1 MKARVVLYSEPQHSI
16 FLDKAVILRTAKSI
30 ALTALL
36 VSTSGC
42 QLLID
47 NRSRGSGA
55 VVVVPSAEWDAMR
68 QASLKASE
76 KPANDEL
83 GNEEPRKTQT
93 LAEPAKITPTP
104 GSEAISFTNYTNAN
118 LGGCATIG
126 IIEMHHHGDI
136 DDAITL
142 LKNEAFRLNSNLL
155 VPMQMNSERTD
166 NHNVISIEARML
178 TCPLKL
184 ARGN

>member
-1 MKARVVLYSEPQHSI
+1 M
-16 FLDKAVILRTAKSI
+16 ILRTAKLM

-36 VSTSGC
+36 ISTSGC

-47 NRSRGSGA
+47 NRSRESGA

-76 KPANDEL
+76 KPANDEP
-83 GNEEPRKTQT
+83 GKTQT

-104 GSEAISFTNYTNAN
+104 GSEAISFTNYTGAN

-126 IIEMHHHGDI
+126 IIEMQHRGDM

-155 VPMQMNSERTD
+155 VPMQMNSQRTD
-166 NHNVISIEARML
+166 NYSMISIEARML

>member
-1 MKARVVLYSEPQHSI
+1 M
-16 FLDKAVILRTAKSI
+16 ILKTAKSM

-36 VSTSGC
+36 ISTSGC

-47 NRSRGSGA
+47 NRSRESGA

-68 QASLKASE
+68 QANLAASE
-76 KPANDEL
+76 KPASEMPAAL
-83 GNEEPRKTQT
+83 K
-93 LAEPAKITPTP
+93 PAKITPTP
-104 GSEAISFTNYTNAN
+104 GSEAISFTNYTGAN

-126 IIEMHHHGDI
+126 IIEMHHRGDM

-166 NHNVISIEARML
+166 DYNMISIEARML

>member
-1 MKARVVLYSEPQHSI
+1 M
-16 FLDKAVILRTAKSI
+16 ILRTAKSI

-36 VSTSGC
+36 ISTSGC

-47 NRSRGSGA
+47 NRSRESGA

-68 QASLKASE
+68 QASLAASE
-76 KPANDEL
+76 KLAAKKRQRKPANDEPSEMPAAL
-83 GNEEPRKTQT
+83 K
-93 LAEPAKITPTP
+93 PAKITPTP
-104 GSEAISFTNYTNAN
+104 GSEAISFTNYTGAN

-126 IIEMHHHGDI
+126 IIEMHHRGDI

-166 NHNVISIEARML
+166 DYNMISIEARML

>member
-1 MKARVVLYSEPQHSI
+1 M
-16 FLDKAVILRTAKSI
+16 

-36 VSTSGC
+36 ISTSGC

-47 NRSRGSGA
+47 NRSRESGA

-68 QASLKASE
+68 QASLAASE
-76 KPANDEL
+76 ELANNEL
-83 GNEEPRKTQT
+83 GEMPVAPK
-93 LAEPAKITPTP
+93 PAKITPTP
-104 GSEAISFTNYTNAN
+104 GSEAISFTNYTDAN
-118 LGGCATIG
+118 LGGCVTIG
-126 IIEMHHHGDI
+126 IIEMHHRGNT

-155 VPMQMNSERTD
+155 VPMQMNSEQND
-166 NHNVISIEARML
+166 DYNMISIEARLL

>member
-1 MKARVVLYSEPQHSI
+1 M
-16 FLDKAVILRTAKSI
+16 

-36 VSTSGC
+36 ISTSGC

-47 NRSRGSGA
+47 NRSRESGA

-68 QASLKASE
+68 QASLAASE
-76 KPANDEL
+76 KPASEEPVNDEPGETPAAL
-83 GNEEPRKTQT
+83 K
-93 LAEPAKITPTP
+93 PAKITPTP
-104 GSEAISFTNYTNAN
+104 GSEAISFTNYTGAN

-126 IIEMHHHGDI
+126 IIEMHHRGDM

-166 NHNVISIEARML
+166 DYNKISIEARML

>member
-1 MKARVVLYSEPQHSI
+1 MSLSKVNHNTASFWTRP
-16 FLDKAVILRTAKSI
+16 VILKTAKSM

-36 VSTSGC
+36 ITTSGC

-47 NRSRGSGA
+47 NRSRESGA

-68 QASLKASE
+68 QTSLAASE
-76 KPANDEL
+76 EATRAKPANDEPSEMPVAL
-83 GNEEPRKTQT
+83 KP
-93 LAEPAKITPTP
+93 PKITPTP
-104 GSEAISFTNYTNAN
+104 GSEAISFTNYTGAN

-126 IIEMHHHGDI
+126 IIEMQHRGDI

-155 VPMQMNSERTD
+155 LPIKLHSEQIDDYTMVP
-166 NHNVISIEARML
+166 IEARIL
-178 TCPLKL
+178 ACPLKL

>member
-1 MKARVVLYSEPQHSI
+1 M
-16 FLDKAVILRTAKSI
+16 

-36 VSTSGC
+36 IFTSGC

-47 NRSRGSGA
+47 NRSRESGA

-68 QASLKASE
+68 QANLAASE
-76 KPANDEL
+76 KPASEMPAAL
-83 GNEEPRKTQT
+83 K
-93 LAEPAKITPTP
+93 PAKITPTP
-104 GSEAISFTNYTNAN
+104 GSEAISFTNYTGAN

-126 IIEMHHHGDI
+126 IIEMHHRGDM

-166 NHNVISIEARML
+166 DYNMISIEARML

>member
-1 MKARVVLYSEPQHSI
+1 M
-16 FLDKAVILRTAKSI
+16 

-36 VSTSGC
+36 ISTSGC

-47 NRSRGSGA
+47 NRSRESGA

-68 QASLKASE
+68 QASLAASE
-76 KPANDEL
+76 EPANDEPDEMPAAL
-83 GNEEPRKTQT
+83 K
-93 LAEPAKITPTP
+93 PAKIKPTP
-104 GSEAISFTNYTNAN
+104 GSEAISFTNYTGAN

-126 IIEMHHHGDI
+126 IIEMHHRGDM

-155 VPMQMNSERTD
+155 VPIQMNSERTD
-166 NHNVISIEARML
+166 DYNMVSIEARML
-178 TCPLKL
+178 TCPLRL

>member
-1 MKARVVLYSEPQHSI
+1 M
-16 FLDKAVILRTAKSI
+16 ILKTAKSM

-36 VSTSGC
+36 ISTSGC

-47 NRSRGSGA
+47 NRSRESGA

-68 QASLKASE
+68 QASLAASE
-76 KPANDEL
+76 KPASEEPVNDEPGETPAAL
-83 GNEEPRKTQT
+83 K
-93 LAEPAKITPTP
+93 PAKITPTP
-104 GSEAISFTNYTNAN
+104 GSEAISFTNYTGAN

-126 IIEMHHHGDI
+126 IIEMHHRGDM

-155 VPMQMNSERTD
+155 VPMQMNSERTND
-166 NHNVISIEARML
+166 YNMISIEARML

>member
-1 MKARVVLYSEPQHSI
+1 M
-16 FLDKAVILRTAKSI
+16 
-30 ALTALL
+30 ALTAFLI
-36 VSTSGC
+36 STSGC

-47 NRSRGSGA
+47 NRSRESGA

-68 QASLKASE
+68 QASLAASE
-76 KPANDEL
+76 KPASEEPVNDEPSETPAAL
-83 GNEEPRKTQT
+83 K
-93 LAEPAKITPTP
+93 PAKITPTP
-104 GSEAISFTNYTNAN
+104 GSEAISFTNYTGAN

-126 IIEMHHHGDI
+126 IIEMHHRGDI

-155 VPMQMNSERTD
+155 VPVQMNNERTD
-166 NHNVISIEARML
+166 DYNMVSIEARML
-178 TCPLKL
+178 TCPLRL

>member
-1 MKARVVLYSEPQHSI
+1 M
-16 FLDKAVILRTAKSI
+16 

-36 VSTSGC
+36 ISTSGC

-47 NRSRGSGA
+47 NRSRESGA

-68 QASLKASE
+68 QASLAASE
-76 KPANDEL
+76 TPTVLK
-83 GNEEPRKTQT
+83 
-93 LAEPAKITPTP
+93 PAKITPTP
-104 GSEAISFTNYTNAN
+104 GSEAIKFTNYTGAK

-126 IIEMHHHGDI
+126 IIEMHHRGDL

-166 NHNVISIEARML
+166 DYNMISIEARML

>member
-1 MKARVVLYSEPQHSI
+1 MSFFIENRNIASFWTKP
-16 FLDKAVILRTAKSI
+16 VILRTAKSI
-30 ALTALL
+30 AITALL
-36 VSTSGC
+36 ISTSGC

-47 NRSRGSGA
+47 NRSRESGA

-68 QASLKASE
+68 QASLAASE
-76 KPANDEL
+76 EPANDEPSEMPAAL
-83 GNEEPRKTQT
+83 K
-93 LAEPAKITPTP
+93 PAKITPTP
-104 GSEAISFTNYTNAN
+104 GSEAISFTNYTGAN

-126 IIEMHHHGDI
+126 IIEMHHRGDI

-166 NHNVISIEARML
+166 DYNMISIEARML

>member
-1 MKARVVLYSEPQHSI
+1 MSFSKVNRNTASFWTRP
-16 FLDKAVILRTAKSI
+16 VILKTAKSM

-36 VSTSGC
+36 ISTSGC

-47 NRSRGSGA
+47 NRSRESGA

-68 QASLKASE
+68 QASLAASE
-76 KPANDEL
+76 KPAN
-83 GNEEPRKTQT
+83 EEPGEMPTV
-93 LAEPAKITPTP
+93 AEPAKITPTP
-104 GSEAISFTNYTNAN
+104 GSEAITFTNYTGAN

-126 IIEMHHHGDI
+126 IIEMYHRGDI

-155 VPMQMNSERTD
+155 IPTQMNSERTED
-166 NHNVISIEARML
+166 HNMISIEARML

>member
-1 MKARVVLYSEPQHSI
+1 M
-16 FLDKAVILRTAKSI
+16 ILRTAKLM

-36 VSTSGC
+36 IPTSGC

-47 NRSRGSGA
+47 NRSRESGA

-68 QASLKASE
+68 QASLAARE
-76 KPANDEL
+76 EAANDDPDEMPAAL
-83 GNEEPRKTQT
+83 KS
-93 LAEPAKITPTP
+93 AKITPTP
-104 GSEAISFTNYTNAN
+104 GSETITFTNYTGAN

-126 IIEMHHHGDI
+126 IIEMHHRGDTA
-136 DDAITL
+136 DAITL

-155 VPMQMNSERTD
+155 LPIQMNSKRTD
-166 NHNVISIEARML
+166 DYNMISIEARML

>member
-1 MKARVVLYSEPQHSI
+1 MSFSKVNRNTASFWTRP
-16 FLDKAVILRTAKSI
+16 VILKTAKSM

-36 VSTSGC
+36 ISTSGC

-47 NRSRGSGA
+47 NRSRESGA

-68 QASLKASE
+68 QASLAASE
-76 KPANDEL
+76 KPASEEPANDEPDEMPAAL
-83 GNEEPRKTQT
+83 K
-93 LAEPAKITPTP
+93 PAKITPTP
-104 GSEAISFTNYTNAN
+104 GSEAISFTNYTGAN

-126 IIEMHHHGDI
+126 IIEMQHRGDM

-166 NHNVISIEARML
+166 DYNMISIEARML

>member
-1 MKARVVLYSEPQHSI
+1 LSKVNRNTASFWTRP
-16 FLDKAVILRTAKSI
+16 VILKTAKSM

-36 VSTSGC
+36 ISTSGC

-47 NRSRGSGA
+47 NRSRESGA

-68 QASLKASE
+68 QASLAASE
-76 KPANDEL
+76 EPANDEPDEMPAAL
-83 GNEEPRKTQT
+83 K
-93 LAEPAKITPTP
+93 PAKIKPTP
-104 GSEAISFTNYTNAN
+104 GSEAISFTNYTGAN

-126 IIEMHHHGDI
+126 IIEMHHRGDI

-166 NHNVISIEARML
+166 DYNMISIEARML

>member
-1 MKARVVLYSEPQHSI
+1 M
-16 FLDKAVILRTAKSI
+16 

-47 NRSRGSGA
+47 NRSRESGA

-68 QASLKASE
+68 QASLVASE
-76 KPANDEL
+76 QPASEEPANDEPSETPAAL
-83 GNEEPRKTQT
+83 
-93 LAEPAKITPTP
+93 EPAKITPTP
-104 GSEAISFTNYTNAN
+104 GSEAIRFTNYTGAN

-126 IIEMHHHGDI
+126 IIEMHHRGDM

-155 VPMQMNSERTD
+155 LPIQMNSERTD
-166 NHNVISIEARML
+166 GYNMISIEARVL

-184 ARGN
+184 ARGK

>member
-1 MKARVVLYSEPQHSI
+1 M
-16 FLDKAVILRTAKSI
+16 

-36 VSTSGC
+36 ISTSGC

-47 NRSRGSGA
+47 NRSRESGA

-68 QASLKASE
+68 QASLAASE
-76 KPANDEL
+76 KPASEEPVNDEPSETPAAL
-83 GNEEPRKTQT
+83 K
-93 LAEPAKITPTP
+93 PAKITPTP
-104 GSEAISFTNYTNAN
+104 GSEAISFTNYTGAN

-126 IIEMHHHGDI
+126 IIEMHHRGEI

-166 NHNVISIEARML
+166 DYNMISIEARML

>member
-1 MKARVVLYSEPQHSI
+1 M
-16 FLDKAVILRTAKSI
+16 ILRTAKLMP
-30 ALTALL
+30 LTALL
-36 VSTSGC
+36 ISISGC

-55 VVVVPSAEWDAMR
+55 VVVVPSSEWDAMR
-68 QASLKASE
+68 QASLAASE
-76 KPANDEL
+76 NPANNELANGELDEM
-83 GNEEPRKTQT
+83 PAV
-93 LAEPAKITPTP
+93 AEPAKIAPTP
-104 GSEAISFTNYTNAN
+104 GSEAITFTNYTGAS

-126 IIEMHHHGDI
+126 IIEMHHRGDM

-155 VPMQMNSERTD
+155 VPVQMNSKRTD
-166 NHNVISIEARML
+166 NYNMISIEARML

>member
-1 MKARVVLYSEPQHSI
+1 M
-16 FLDKAVILRTAKSI
+16 ILQTAKSM

-36 VSTSGC
+36 ISTSGC

-47 NRSRGSGA
+47 NRSRESGA

-68 QASLKASE
+68 QASLAASE
-76 KPANDEL
+76 TPAAL
-83 GNEEPRKTQT
+83 K
-93 LAEPAKITPTP
+93 PAKITPTP
-104 GSEAISFTNYTNAN
+104 GSKAISFTNYTGAN

-126 IIEMHHHGDI
+126 IIEMHHRGDI

-142 LKNEAFRLNSNLL
+142 LKNEALRLNSNLL
-155 VPMQMNSERTD
+155 VPMQMNSKRTD
-166 NHNVISIEARML
+166 NYNTISIEARML